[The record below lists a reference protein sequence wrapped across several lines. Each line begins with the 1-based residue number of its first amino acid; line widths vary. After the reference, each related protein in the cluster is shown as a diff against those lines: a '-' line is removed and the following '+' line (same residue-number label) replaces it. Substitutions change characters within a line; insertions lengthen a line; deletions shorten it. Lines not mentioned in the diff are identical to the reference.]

1 MPALVICS
9 QKSSSNSLLLLSI
22 SMNFT
27 PFIVVV
33 VILLTVNLDNVSAKN
48 RYCVAVWYYASQCEG
63 NCWIQELFYSMP
75 LWEFMVIKWKIDFYG
90 KSHPYI
96 IKIRFCVLKKLV
108 IYFTG
113 FGYPTTHDELGS
125 LPSAFIERVARK
137 LGEKGRSA
145 DSAILPFLCYTFVPK
160 CRINGDV
167 SNIRPCRD
175 ACDKLEV

>member
-1 MPALVICS
+1 MP
-9 QKSSSNSLLLLSI
+9 
-22 SMNFT
+22 
-27 PFIVVV
+27 
-33 VILLTVNLDNVSAKN
+33 
-48 RYCVAVWYYASQCEG
+48 
-63 NCWIQELFYSMP
+63 
-75 LWEFMVIKWKIDFYG
+75 
-90 KSHPYI
+90 
-96 IKIRFCVLKKLV
+96 V

-113 FGYPTTHDELGS
+113 FGYPTTHDGLGS

-175 ACDKLEV
+175 ACDKLEVSVTQFYSVTVLWQRMVTMSQIVTMSQVLK